1 MAPSQSPL
9 SAAIQTK
16 LIDSLL
22 TGVLWIAGFWFVEG
36 RAYRDDVVH
45 EHGREYPLSA
55 IDIQKQPYERWP
67 LSQGHVTDTGIF
79 VVARDAD
86 VMASRTVCNRL
97 SSENRRVLSTLYSAT
112 LMPTPGAPVCS

>member
-86 VMASRTVCNRL
+86 VMVSRTVCNRL